1 MSMLNIPIRTHGV
14 IDYTVGILL
23 IGSPVVI
30 QYPDDPMKG
39 IAVVLGAIVLL
50 YSVMTDY
57 PLGLLRFVPF
67 PIHRGAD
74 LLAGGGLLFAP
85 IHFAVH
91 GIPAVLFV
99 ALGAVLVSLAFLTR
113 GQFSP
118 TGQDNPVVPG
128 A

>member
-1 MSMLNIPIRTHGV
+1 M
-14 IDYTVGILL
+14 
-23 IGSPVVI
+23 GSPFVI
-30 QYPDDPMKG
+30 QYPDNPMKG
-39 IAVVLGAIVLL
+39 IAVIFGAIILL
-50 YSVMTDY
+50 YSSMTDY

-67 PIHRGAD
+67 PIHRGVD
-74 LLAGGGLLFAP
+74 LLAGGGLVFAP
-85 IHFAVH
+85 IHFAVY

-99 ALGAVLVSLAFLTR
+99 AVGVCLVSLAFLTR

>member
-1 MSMLNIPIRTHGV
+1 MPNISIRTHAV
-14 IDYTVGILL
+14 IDYLAGVMLL
-23 IGSPVVI
+23 ASPFVI
-30 QYPDDPMKG
+30 PYPDNLMKQ
-39 IAVVLGAIVLL
+39 IAFVFGAIILL
-50 YSVMTDY
+50 YSSMTDY

-74 LLAGGGLLFAP
+74 LLAGGGLAFSP

-91 GIPAVLFV
+91 GAPAVLFIV
-99 ALGAVLVSLAFLTR
+99 VGACLFMLALLTR

-118 TGQDNPVVPG
+118 TGEDYPVVPG